1 MSEIGAGTEEARTSP
16 QGSSWPLTSFTA
28 LQKCGRYRI
37 NSGQTAPSGLTGS
50 AAFDPERTPDGR
62 SGCSL
67 DDTRRMQPE
76 GGATTN
82 FDGNYSS
89 LLDCKYVP
97 LAGNALEGL
106 AASVA
111 ETQPRARHQ
120 VLHGARHQYLAGAR
134 KRRDTRTD
142 VNGNAADIVV
152 EHFASNFAC
161 HGRNLA
167 ASCSHSGSDQAVG
180 GGNLLDRLIFRGNV
194 LKSRKFTLRK
204 LCAAQAALV
213 GVFTRVRTPALR
225 RCIVRLL
232 KNFAA
237 GSGLNRT

>member
-1 MSEIGAGTEEARTSP
+1 MIG
-16 QGSSWPLTSFTA
+16 
-28 LQKCGRYRI
+28 Y
-37 NSGQTAPSGLTGS
+37 
-50 AAFDPERTPDGR
+50 AANDPERTPDGR

-82 FDGNYSS
+82 FDGNSSS

-134 KRRDTRTD
+134 KRRDTRTE
-142 VNGNAADIVV
+142 NGQTIAAMGDYG
-152 EHFASNFAC
+152 N
-161 HGRNLA
+161 
-167 ASCSHSGSDQAVG
+167 GSMSPVG
-180 GGNLLDRLIFRGNV
+180 
-194 LKSRKFTLRK
+194 
-204 LCAAQAALV
+204 
-213 GVFTRVRTPALR
+213 ALR
-225 RCIVRLL
+225 RVGPPNCCSASARHTLL
-232 KNFAA
+232 SLF
-237 GSGLNRT
+237 GELSF